1 MPTSTVSQ
9 TPLVSIV
16 MPVYNPHPVHFREA
30 VDSIRRQTMSDW
42 ELLIV
47 EVPSP
52 SSAAAMLADV
62 DDLRIRHLQRRDKGT
77 LAESRN
83 QGPLEALAPLD
94 RPVRLSG
101 QLNQGLWEALAPL
114 VARADADDVC
124 EPDRLEKLLA
134 YLQEHPEVDV
144 LGSQLVII
152 DGNGKITGYRSYPLH
167 HEAIAHDMAIYNA
180 VAHPSVVFKKQC
192 VLTAGGYR
200 SFLRAEDYELWSRLL
215 HRQAHFANHP
225 EALVHYRVVP
235 QGVRRANVRNTL
247 RSTLA
252 IKELYWQDQMG
263 TRGRLRMW
271 AERVMLWLPPRLVLH
286 LFLKTQ
292 HGSALSPCAKRLEH
306 GLTTDVS
313 PDIGITS

>member
-1 MPTSTVSQ
+1 MPASTVSQ

-16 MPVYNPHPVHFREA
+16 MPVYDPHPVHFREA
-30 VDSIRRQTMSDW
+30 VDSILRQTMSDW

-47 EVPSP
+47 EDPSP
-52 SSAAAMLADV
+52 RSAAELLADV
-62 DDLRIRHLQRRDKGT
+62 DDPRIRHLQRRDKGT
-77 LAESRN
+77 LVESLNWGLAES
-83 QGPLEALAPLD
+83 
-94 RPVRLSG
+94 
-101 QLNQGLWEALAPL
+101 LAPL

-124 EPDRLEKLLA
+124 EPDRLEKQLA

-144 LGSQLVII
+144 LGSQLAII
-152 DGNGKITGYRSYPLH
+152 DDEGKPWGYRGYPLH
-167 HEAIAHDMAIYNA
+167 HEAIARGMAISNA
-180 VAHPSVVFKKQC
+180 VAHPSVLFKKHC
-192 VLTAGGYR
+192 VLAAGGYR
-200 SFLRAEDYELWSRLL
+200 SFFSEDYELWCRLV

-235 QGVRRANVRNTL
+235 QGVRRANVRNIL
-247 RSTLA
+247 LSTLE

-263 TRGRLRMW
+263 LRGRLRMW

-292 HGSALSPCAKRLEH
+292 HRSGHSAYAKRLEH
-306 GLTTDVS
+306 GLPTAVS